1 MSEIRKTERPENT
14 SKGNKTQCHQ
24 KMHKNKIHSIEIQW
38 WRDRI
43 EGSIAKSR
51 KVRGGNYVQLAT
63 IGYRAT
69 AISNGNPQSRLEK
82 IPVPENRCLVFRGFC
97 IDFSESFLDDT
108 KRDYPLEKP
117 KTKQMMLKM
126 ITDKRSAKAQQIL
139 ENLKNDRHNNPA
151 ELVWWFSQS
160 SEQYRI
166 AGDLFL
172 IGCTA
177 EDTTVIATSKD
188 NLHDQKSISEDKT
201 DVLKAYLE
209 ERKKQWGNL
218 SDNAREQFYWHWP
231 GKEYDGAPED
241 IPAGGRENLQKSLT
255 GLNLEDDEG
264 KVDKN
269 PTCDST
275 ITKMDKV
282 LEPPE
287 NFMLLLLQPNC
298 CKYLR
303 LSDNFAQRDEL
314 LLKSSNALVGDKESW
329 KCYRTNP

>member
-1 MSEIRKTERPENT
+1 MMSGVHKKECPEEISTE
-14 SKGNKTQCHQ
+14 NKRQNHQ
-24 KMHKNKIHSIEIQW
+24 KMPKNKSLSKETQW

-63 IGYRAT
+63 IGYRVT
-69 AISNGNPQSRLEK
+69 AISNGTSQNRLEK
-82 IPVPENRCLVFRGFC
+82 LPVPENRCLVFRGFC
-97 IDFSESFLDDT
+97 FDFSEKLLDGT
-108 KRDYPLEKP
+108 KRDLSTPPPKIKP
-117 KTKQMMLKM
+117 MMMKM

-139 ENLKNDRHNNPA
+139 ENFKNDRDANPA

-166 AGDLFL
+166 AGELFL
-172 IGCTA
+172 IGCSA
-177 EDTTVIATSKD
+177 EDTTVISKS
-188 NLHDQKSISEDKT
+188 NCNSHDGKSIYEDNN
-201 DVLKAYLE
+201 DILKDYLE

-218 SDNAREQFYWHWP
+218 SDNAREQFYWNWP
-231 GKEYDGAPED
+231 GKEYDGEPED
-241 IPAGGRENLQKSLT
+241 IPAGGRENLQTLRVFNSSS
-255 GLNLEDDEG
+255 G
-264 KVDKN
+264 
-269 PTCDST
+269 ST
-275 ITKMDKV
+275 VMGKV

-303 LSDNFAQRDEL
+303 LSDNFAERDEL
-314 LLKSSNALVGDKESW
+314 LQESSNVLLGEKDSW

>member
-24 KMHKNKIHSIEIQW
+24 KMHKNKIHSTEIQW

-97 IDFSESFLDDT
+97 TDFSEKFLDDT
-108 KRDYPLEKP
+108 KRDFPLEKP

-218 SDNAREQFYWHWP
+218 SDNAREQFYWNWP
-231 GKEYDGAPED
+231 GKEYDGEPED
-241 IPAGGRENLQKSLT
+241 IPAGGRENLQTLRVFNSSS
-255 GLNLEDDEG
+255 G
-264 KVDKN
+264 
-269 PTCDST
+269 ST
-275 ITKMDKV
+275 TMGKV

-303 LSDNFAQRDEL
+303 LSDNFAERDEL
-314 LLKSSNALVGDKESW
+314 LQESSNVLLGEKDSW